1 MIADY
6 ASAAK
11 TTGTR
16 YLNAAKNTEN
26 TRFLRHTQCAA
37 GAEAAYKQSA
47 SKQTKMTKIFWKC
60 VENLLIFSFNNA
72 KILRQRISQE
82 GFFYVQSMQYLW

>member
-47 SKQTKMTKIFWKC
+47 SKQTKMVGFQKRNPTIYDQ
-60 VENLLIFSFNNA
+60 N
-72 KILRQRISQE
+72 E
-82 GFFYVQSMQYLW
+82 GVQSKASPR